1 MIVDGM
7 IATTLYLPRDLYGQV
22 GVVAKAQKKAK
33 AQIIR
38 DMVSQAVVKIQADPQ
53 ATAKFV
59 QALEK
64 IQFKGGI
71 KDFAKNHDEYI
82 WS

>member
-1 MIVDGM
+1 MIGSGM
-7 IATTLYLPRDLYGQV
+7 IATTLYFPRDLYGQV

-38 DMVSQAVVKIQADPQ
+38 DMVSQAVAQSQTDPN

-59 QALEK
+59 KALEK
-64 IQFKGGI
+64 IQFRGGI
-71 KDFAKNHDEYI
+71 KNFAKNHDEHI
-82 WS
+82 WG